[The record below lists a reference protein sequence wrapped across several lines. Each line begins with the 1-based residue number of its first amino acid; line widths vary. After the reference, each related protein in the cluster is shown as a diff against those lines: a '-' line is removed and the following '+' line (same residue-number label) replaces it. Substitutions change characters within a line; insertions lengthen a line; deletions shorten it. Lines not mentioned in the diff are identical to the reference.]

1 MKRRALVWSRR
12 AEADLVA
19 IGDFIALD
27 DPKAAHRWVGKLM
40 DVVRAAARLP
50 FAGRRVPEFQRE
62 DIREI
67 IFKQYRIV
75 YRVTPRRCTV
85 LTVFERHRLLPH

>member
-1 MKRRALVWSRR
+1 MKPRSLVWSRR
-12 AEADLVA
+12 AEADLA
-19 IGDFIALD
+19 EIGDFIALD
-27 DPKAAHRWVGKLM
+27 DPKAAQRWVRKLM
-40 DVVRAAARLP
+40 TAAQVAARLP

-67 IFKQYRIV
+67 VFKQYRIV
-75 YRVTPRRCTV
+75 YRVAVRRCTV

>member
-1 MKRRALVWSRR
+1 VKPRSLVWSRR
-12 AEADLVA
+12 AEADLA
-19 IGDFIALD
+19 EIGDFIALD
-27 DPKAAHRWVGKLM
+27 DPKAAQRWVRKLM
-40 DVVRAAARLP
+40 TAAQVAARLP

-67 IFKQYRIV
+67 VFKQYRIV
-75 YRVTPRRCTV
+75 YRVAVRRCTV